1 MTTDFLMKAQTA
13 TFSNAVK
20 AIIGRTCLI
29 EFGIIKQVVATGVV
43 KVAVSVAKESSDVRI
58 LTCVLI
64 SPCSTSFAINFVPK
78 ENDKVLVF
86 FPRRFNADMFSL
98 GEGKNDIII
107 DENGEGFTPFTGLAV
122 LYNQFR
128 SDYTNTLTVDNGDIT
143 VATEKVS
150 IHIDTSGNITVNANK
165 GVTVNASSDVTVNAN
180 SGKVSVKNSS
190 TDLKTVLKDLSD
202 TIKNL
207 TTEGTQSAQSASVAT
222 QTAVT
227 NWQTNK
233 LNALLT

>member
-58 LTCVLI
+58 LTCVLV

-86 FPRRFNADMFSL
+86 FPRRFNADMFSTN
-98 GEGKNDIII
+98 KNDIII

-128 SDYTNTLTVDNGDIT
+128 GDYTNTLTVDNGNIT
-143 VATEKVS
+143 VTTENASV
-150 IHIDTSGNITVNANK
+150 HIDTSGN
-165 GVTVNASSDVTVNAN
+165 VTVDAKKGKITLKNNDASLFDILDSMLSKLN
-180 SGKVSVKNSS
+180 STLSTSGSPAKHIVDPNQFQQEA
-190 TDLKTVLKDLSD
+190 TDLS
-202 TIKNL
+202 NL
-207 TTEGTQSAQSASVAT
+207 MQ
-222 QTAVT
+222 
-227 NWQTNK
+227 
-233 LNALLT
+233 

>member
-1 MTTDFLMKAQTA
+1 MKTDFLIKANNA

-29 EFGIIKQVVATGVV
+29 EFGVIKKVIASGVV
-43 KVAVSVAKESSDVRI
+43 QVAVSVAKSSSDVRI
-58 LTCVLI
+58 LTCVLV

-128 SDYTNTLTVDNGDIT
+128 SDYTNTLTVDNGNIT
-143 VATEKVS
+143 VTTANASV
-150 IHIDTSGNITVNANK
+150 HIDTSGN
-165 GVTVNASSDVTVNAN
+165 VTVDAQDGKITLKNNNASLFDILDSM
-180 SGKVSVKNSS
+180 
-190 TDLKTVLKDLSD
+190 LS
-202 TIKNL
+202 
-207 TTEGTQSAQSASVAT
+207 
-222 QTAVT
+222 
-227 NWQTNK
+227 K
-233 LNALLT
+233 LNSTLSTSGSPAKHTVDPNQFSDEATNLSNLMQ

>member
-1 MTTDFLMKAQTA
+1 MTTDFLMKAHTA

-43 KVAVSVAKESSDVRI
+43 KVAVSVAKSSSDVRI

-86 FPRRFNADMFSL
+86 FPRRFNADMFSTN
-98 GEGKNDIII
+98 KNDIII

-128 SDYTNTLTVDNGDIT
+128 SDYTNTLTVDNGNIT
-143 VATEKVS
+143 VTTENASV
-150 IHIDTSGNITVNANK
+150 HIDTSGNITVDAKDGKITLKNN
-165 GVTVNASSDVTVNAN
+165 NASLFGILDSMLSKLNSTLSTSGSPAKHTVDPDQFKTEA
-180 SGKVSVKNSS
+180 
-190 TDLKTVLKDLSD
+190 TDLS
-202 TIKNL
+202 NL
-207 TTEGTQSAQSASVAT
+207 MQ
-222 QTAVT
+222 
-227 NWQTNK
+227 
-233 LNALLT
+233 

>member
-13 TFSNAVK
+13 TFSSAVK

-107 DENGEGFTPFTGLAV
+107 DENGEGFTPFTGLAI

-128 SDYTNTLTVDNGDIT
+128 SDYKNTLTVDNNGAIAIT
-143 VATEKVS
+143 TEKASVN
-150 IHIDTSGNITVNANK
+150 IDKDGNVTVDAQDGKITLKNNDASLFDILDSTLSKLNSTLSTSGSPAKHTVDPNQFQQEA
-165 GVTVNASSDVTVNAN
+165 
-180 SGKVSVKNSS
+180 
-190 TDLKTVLKDLSD
+190 TDLS
-202 TIKNL
+202 NL
-207 TTEGTQSAQSASVAT
+207 MQ
-222 QTAVT
+222 
-227 NWQTNK
+227 
-233 LNALLT
+233 

>member
-86 FPRRFNADMFSL
+86 FPRRFNADMFSTN
-98 GEGKNDIII
+98 KNDIII

-128 SDYTNTLTVDNGDIT
+128 GDYKNKLTVDNGDIT

-150 IHIDTSGNITVNANK
+150 IHIDTSGNITVNADK

-207 TTEGTQSAQSASVAT
+207 KTEGTAAAQSASSAT
-222 QTAVT
+222 QLAVT
-227 NWQTNK
+227 TWQTNK

>member
-1 MTTDFLMKAQTA
+1 MTTDFLMKAHTA

-86 FPRRFNADMFSL
+86 FPRRFNADMFSTN
-98 GEGKNDIII
+98 ENDIII

-128 SDYTNTLTVDNGDIT
+128 SDYTNKLTVDNGDIT
-143 VATEKVS
+143 VTTENASV
-150 IHIDTSGNITVNANK
+150 HIDTSGN
-165 GVTVNASSDVTVNAN
+165 VTVDAKDGKITLKNNNASLFDILDSILTTLN
-180 SGKVSVKNSS
+180 STLSTSGSPAKHIVDPNQFQQEA
-190 TDLKTVLKDLSD
+190 TDLS
-202 TIKNL
+202 NL
-207 TTEGTQSAQSASVAT
+207 MQ
-222 QTAVT
+222 
-227 NWQTNK
+227 
-233 LNALLT
+233 

>member
-1 MTTDFLMKAQTA
+1 MTTDFLMKAHTA

-58 LTCVLI
+58 LTCALV

-86 FPRRFNADMFSL
+86 FPRRFNADMFSTN
-98 GEGKNDIII
+98 KNDIII

-128 SDYTNTLTVDNGDIT
+128 SDYKNTLTVNNAGDIAIT
-143 VATEKVS
+143 TDNASV
-150 IHIDTSGNITVNANK
+150 HIDKDGNVTVDAKKGKITLKNNKASLFDILDSILTTLNSTLSTSGSPAKHTVDPNQFQQEA
-165 GVTVNASSDVTVNAN
+165 
-180 SGKVSVKNSS
+180 
-190 TDLKTVLKDLSD
+190 TDLS
-202 TIKNL
+202 
-207 TTEGTQSAQSASVAT
+207 
-222 QTAVT
+222 
-227 NWQTNK
+227 K
-233 LNALLT
+233 LMQ

>member
-1 MTTDFLMKAQTA
+1 MKTDFLIKANNA

-29 EFGIIKQVVATGVV
+29 EFGVIKKVIASGVV
-43 KVAVSVAKESSDVRI
+43 QVAVSVAKSSSDVRI
-58 LTCVLI
+58 LTCVLV

-86 FPRRFNADMFSL
+86 FPRRFNADMFSTN
-98 GEGKNDIII
+98 KNDIII

-143 VATEKVS
+143 VTTENASV
-150 IHIDTSGNITVNANK
+150 HIDAN
-165 GVTVNASSDVTVNAN
+165 GSVTVNAN
-180 SGKVSVKNSS
+180 SGVTVDAKDGKITLKNNEASLFDILDS
-190 TDLKTVLKDLSD
+190 ILTTLNSTLTTSGSPAKHTVDPNQFEQEATDLS
-202 TIKNL
+202 NL
-207 TTEGTQSAQSASVAT
+207 MQ
-222 QTAVT
+222 
-227 NWQTNK
+227 
-233 LNALLT
+233 

>member
-1 MTTDFLMKAQTA
+1 MTTDFLMKAHTA

-20 AIIGRTCLI
+20 TIIGRTCLI

-86 FPRRFNADMFSL
+86 FPRRFNADMFSTN
-98 GEGKNDIII
+98 KNDIIT

-128 SDYTNTLTVDNGDIT
+128 SDYKNTLTVDNGDIT

-150 IHIDTSGNITVNANK
+150 IHIDTRGNITVNANK

-207 TTEGTQSAQSASVAT
+207 TTEGTQSAQSASAT
-222 QTAVT
+222 TQLAVT

>member
-1 MTTDFLMKAQTA
+1 MTTDFLMEEQTA
-13 TFSNAVK
+13 TFSSAVK

-58 LTCVLI
+58 LTCVLV

-86 FPRRFNADMFSL
+86 FPRRFNADMFSTN
-98 GEGKNDIII
+98 KNDIII

-128 SDYTNTLTVDNGDIT
+128 SDYKNTLTVNNAGDIAIT
-143 VATEKVS
+143 TDNASV
-150 IHIDTSGNITVNANK
+150 HIDKDGNVTVDAKKGKITLKNNEASLFDILDSMLSKLNSTLSTSGSPAKHTVDPNQFEDEA
-165 GVTVNASSDVTVNAN
+165 
-180 SGKVSVKNSS
+180 
-190 TDLKTVLKDLSD
+190 TDLS
-202 TIKNL
+202 NL
-207 TTEGTQSAQSASVAT
+207 MQ
-222 QTAVT
+222 
-227 NWQTNK
+227 
-233 LNALLT
+233 

>member
-1 MTTDFLMKAQTA
+1 MTTDFLMKAHTA

-20 AIIGRTCLI
+20 AIIGRSCLI

-128 SDYTNTLTVDNGDIT
+128 SDYTNTLTVDEGDIT
-143 VATEKVS
+143 VTTENASV
-150 IHIDTSGNITVNANK
+150 HIDAN
-165 GVTVNASSDVTVNAN
+165 GSVTVNAN
-180 SGKVSVKNSS
+180 SGVTVDAKDGKITLKNNNASLFDILDS
-190 TDLKTVLKDLSD
+190 MLTTLNSTLSTSGSPAKHIVDPNQFQQEATDLS
-202 TIKNL
+202 NL
-207 TTEGTQSAQSASVAT
+207 MQ
-222 QTAVT
+222 
-227 NWQTNK
+227 
-233 LNALLT
+233 

>member
-1 MTTDFLMKAQTA
+1 MTTDFLMEEQTA
-13 TFSNAVK
+13 TFSSAVK

-43 KVAVSVAKESSDVRI
+43 KVAVSVAKSSSDVRI

-86 FPRRFNADMFSL
+86 FPRRFNADMFSTN
-98 GEGKNDIII
+98 KNDIII

-143 VATEKVS
+143 VTTANASV
-150 IHIDTSGNITVNANK
+150 HIDTSGN
-165 GVTVNASSDVTVNAN
+165 VTVDAQDGKITLKNNKASLFDILDSILTTLNSTLSTSGSPAKHTVDPNQFQQEA
-180 SGKVSVKNSS
+180 
-190 TDLKTVLKDLSD
+190 TDLS
-202 TIKNL
+202 NL
-207 TTEGTQSAQSASVAT
+207 MQ
-222 QTAVT
+222 
-227 NWQTNK
+227 
-233 LNALLT
+233 

>member
-1 MTTDFLMKAQTA
+1 MTTDFLMKAHTA

-86 FPRRFNADMFSL
+86 FPRRFNADMFSTN
-98 GEGKNDIII
+98 KNDIII

-128 SDYTNTLTVDNGDIT
+128 SDYTNKLTVDNGDIT
-143 VATEKVS
+143 VTTENASV
-150 IHIDTSGNITVNANK
+150 HIDTSGN
-165 GVTVNASSDVTVNAN
+165 VTVDAKDGKITLKNNKASLFDILD
-180 SGKVSVKNSS
+180 S
-190 TDLKTVLKDLSD
+190 TLS
-202 TIKNL
+202 
-207 TTEGTQSAQSASVAT
+207 
-222 QTAVT
+222 
-227 NWQTNK
+227 K
-233 LNALLT
+233 LNSTLSTSGSPAKHTVDPDQFKTEATNLSKLMQ